1 MKKAEEQLE
10 KERVMQVLEK
20 ATNTPTPKSDGRTSP
35 LKNSG
40 CEGSHRRVRV
50 KEAANR
56 GQLSD
61 HSLELPLSGEEFR
74 ACKRNVTD
82 KTYLKLLN
90 LYQSFFCRHRLVL
103 PHALT

>member
-20 ATNTPTPKSDGRTSP
+20 ASNAPTPKSDGRISP
-35 LKNSG
+35 LKDSG

-61 HSLELPLSGEEFR
+61 HSPELPLSGEEF
-74 ACKRNVTD
+74 
-82 KTYLKLLN
+82 
-90 LYQSFFCRHRLVL
+90 
-103 PHALT
+103 